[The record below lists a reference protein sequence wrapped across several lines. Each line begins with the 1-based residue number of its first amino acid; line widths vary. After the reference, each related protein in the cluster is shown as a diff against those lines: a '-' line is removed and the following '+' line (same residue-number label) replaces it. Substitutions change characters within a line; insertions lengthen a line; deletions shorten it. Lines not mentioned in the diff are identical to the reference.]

1 MKACLGEERIASGGG
16 IVIIRGMSPEAPK
29 VGWATLL
36 KPEWLPLLAVLLG
49 GVLLHSMNV
58 MMLAT
63 VLPSVV
69 EEVGGAA
76 LMSWPTTAF
85 LASSIVA
92 ATCTGHLTSQFGARS
107 AFAAGAVVFGAGA
120 LVCALAPSMGFV
132 VAGRFVQGFGGGV
145 LSAMAY
151 VLVANAFPEQLWPR
165 VGSLL
170 SGVWSLSILVGP
182 LVGGTFATWGN
193 WRGSFYAVTIAAAV
207 LAVFALRS
215 LPRARGERGGTA
227 RRIPTGRV
235 LLICAAIAVMSAAS
249 VAGSLAS
256 KAGLFAAAVA
266 ALVAMLALDRR
277 ATAPLF
283 PSDAFS
289 PHSVTG
295 VALWFALLVSVA
307 YSPLSIFVPI
317 FLQSLHG
324 FDPLGAG
331 YIVAGASLGW
341 TVAAVAVAGLPA
353 RWSDR
358 MMVAGPLAMSAG
370 LLGIALFMTA
380 QPVAVLP
387 PLIVL
392 TGLGIGVCWV
402 FGVQG
407 IMGGARPGERDLAS
421 GSVANVQQTGF
432 ALGAAASGIAANV
445 AGLSGGL
452 TAGSIANAA
461 FWVPVSFVPVALAA
475 AVVGRRL
482 VSLSR
487 RAT

>member
-1 MKACLGEERIASGGG
+1 
-16 IVIIRGMSPEAPK
+16 MSPEASQ
-29 VGWATLL
+29 VRWSALL

-63 VLPSVV
+63 VLPSIV

-107 AFAAGAVVFGAGA
+107 AFAAGALVFGAGA
-120 LVCALAPSMGFV
+120 LLCALAPSMEFV

-151 VLVANAFPEQLWPR
+151 VLVGNAFPEHLWPR

-193 WRGSFYAVTIAAAV
+193 WRGSFYAVTIAGAV
-207 LAVFALRS
+207 LAIFALRS
-215 LPRARGERGGTA
+215 LPRARGERSGA
-227 RRIPTGRV
+227 VRRVPVGRV
-235 LLICAAIAVMSAAS
+235 VLICAAIAVMSAAS
-249 VAGSLAS
+249 VAGTPAA
-256 KAGLFAAAVA
+256 KAGLFIVAVA

-277 ATAPLF
+277 ATSPLF

-289 PHSVTG
+289 PGSVTG

-341 TVAAVAVAGLPA
+341 TVAAVAVAGLPT

-370 LLGIALFMTA
+370 LLGIALFLTA

-407 IMGGARPGERDLAS
+407 IMSGAKPGERDLAS
-421 GSVANVQQTGF
+421 GSVATVQQTGF
-432 ALGAAASGIAANV
+432 ALGAAASGIVANV
-445 AGLSGGL
+445 AGLSDGL
-452 TAGSIANAA
+452 TSGGIASAA
-461 FWVPVSFVPVALAA
+461 FWVPASFVAVAMVA
-475 AVVGRRL
+475 AVMGGRL
-482 VSLSR
+482 VALSR
-487 RAT
+487 RAA